1 MLRVSLF
8 TGGKDS
14 LYASLQ
20 AGGVDAYVMFLYD
33 FPEPSPHQVN
43 LGASVATGLLTRK
56 PVLVKALRKGRELG
70 EAAEF
75 LRLLGVD
82 EVVAGDV
89 YVDEHLKYVER
100 MVGEAGASLKEPLW
114 GRDPEDL
121 LHKEV
126 EAGIEA
132 HVTGV
137 VRGLEDLLGWC
148 LNPLSVERF
157 KQALKGRGADP
168 LGELGE
174 YHTLVANSPAH
185 RVRLRFEVVGRL
197 ITGRGAVLK
206 VRALNIR

>member
-1 MLRVSLF
+1 MLRVALF

-14 LYASLQ
+14 LYASIL
-20 AGGVDAYVMFLYD
+20 AGGVDAYVMFIYD

-43 LGASVATGLLTRK
+43 LGASVATGLLTGR
-56 PVLVKALRKGRELG
+56 PVLVKALRKGNELRES
-70 EAAEF
+70 AEF
-75 LRLLGVD
+75 LRSVGAD

-100 MVGEAGASLKEPLW
+100 MAGEAGATLKEPLW
-114 GRDPEDL
+114 GRDPEEL

-148 LNPLSVERF
+148 LSPSSIEDF
-157 KQALKGRGADP
+157 KRVVKGRGADP

-174 YHTLVANSPAH
+174 YHTIVADSPAH
-185 RVRLRFEVVGRL
+185 KSRLRFEAVGRL
-197 ITGRGAVLK
+197 ITGRGAVLE
-206 VRALNIR
+206 VRPLSAR